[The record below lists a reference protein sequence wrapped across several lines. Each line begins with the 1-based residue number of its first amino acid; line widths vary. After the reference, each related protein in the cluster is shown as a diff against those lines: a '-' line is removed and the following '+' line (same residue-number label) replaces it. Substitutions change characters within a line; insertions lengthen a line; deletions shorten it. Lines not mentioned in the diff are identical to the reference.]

1 MCMDGPAHGASGA
14 VLCGVALRRRR
25 RGGFQRRR
33 RGRKR
38 RRGARRA
45 GRELV
50 ELRHRRRMGGGGARW
65 LVENGGC
72 FHEHLGVVESI
83 GEESELIVL
92 FVWGFIPV
100 TGSFIRLLDYIT

>member
-1 MCMDGPAHGASGA
+1 
-14 VLCGVALRRRR
+14 
-25 RGGFQRRR
+25 
-33 RGRKR
+33 
-38 RRGARRA
+38 
-45 GRELV
+45 
-50 ELRHRRRMGGGGARW
+50 MGGGGARW

-100 TGSFIRLLDYIT
+100 TGSFIRLLDYNLTAESRLASSYNKRERIRVSSQRCNDANIASIELMKVTERNEHESLV